1 MAVPAT
7 QPNAKFILEDVYFIN
22 YLKTMIQ
29 QIVKNELDSNIDIE
43 RRFNTLETGHT
54 LLLESVRTLETNTII
69 YREDTLNFMTT
80 IHKENENFRQEITK
94 KFERLENKFERLENK
109 FDQFR
114 KEIKESNDQFRKEI
128 KESNDQFRKEV
139 NAKFDAIDKK
149 FDAIDSKFDLVE
161 DRFDFI
167 NKQFIEVHKAI
178 NRMTIFFISG
188 LGTIV
193 LLSKII
199 DKIWP

>member
-114 KEIKESNDQFRKEI
+114 KEIKESNDQFRKE
-128 KESNDQFRKEV
+128 V